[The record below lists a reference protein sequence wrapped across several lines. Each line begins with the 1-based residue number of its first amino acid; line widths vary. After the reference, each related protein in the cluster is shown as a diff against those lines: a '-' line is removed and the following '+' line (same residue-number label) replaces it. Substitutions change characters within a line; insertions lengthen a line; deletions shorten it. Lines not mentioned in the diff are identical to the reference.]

1 MNDDTDQPAG
11 TIIAAFG
18 GIRPMA
24 TRLEVPVST
33 VQGWKQRDTIPA
45 ARMAAVRAAAEAA
58 GIDLSGS
65 AGTTPAVID
74 VSADTTADDTTS
86 DENASDNDASAGD
99 APAERPAPS
108 GPQAPGPEEN
118 PPVRSGAGGGGVAI
132 LALVIAVGVGGWVWW
147 STMGPGASGGDNARL
162 SALEG
167 RIARLSEAS
176 AGGTESPAL
185 EALARDVAA
194 LRDRLSDATPPD
206 VEAVLAPMRAE
217 IDTLR
222 AALATRGAEGGAA
235 VDPEIPARLDAL
247 ETEIQNAVQLAAT
260 NMQAL
265 SGSFVAFE
273 NRLKALADAQ
283 AEARALI
290 ETRIAALEAGR
301 SAEEVAVSR
310 ASALA
315 LAAGQIRTALERG
328 APYAEPLA
336 ILDSLRDGDVE
347 LDAAVARLRATAE
360 TGAATGAALELSFGA
375 LVPDLLA
382 ASRSG
387 ASDDL
392 VDRLTDRINDII
404 SIRRTGADV
413 AGDSVEARIA
423 RAELLLAGR
432 DVAGAVAELDGVSG
446 AAGDLLAPW
455 MARAR
460 GHLDAR
466 AALSE
471 IEAQAIARLRAEGGS

>member
-1 MNDDTDQPAG
+1 MNDDTDQPASA
-11 TIIAAFG
+11 IIAAFG

-45 ARMAAVRAAAEAA
+45 GRMAAVRAAAEAA
-58 GIDLSGS
+58 DIDLSGS
-65 AGTTPAVID
+65 AGATPAVID
-74 VSADTTADDTTS
+74 ASADTTS
-86 DENASDNDASAGD
+86 DENASGDDASAGD
-99 APAERPAPS
+99 ERAGLPPPS
-108 GPQAPGPEEN
+108 GPEVPQPEEK
-118 PPVRSGAGGGGVAI
+118 PAPRSGAGGGGVAV

-147 STMGPGASGGDNARL
+147 STMGPGAPGGDNARL

-167 RIARLSEAS
+167 RIARLSAAS
-176 AGGTESPAL
+176 AGGTGSPAL
-185 EALARDVAA
+185 DALARDVAA
-194 LRDRLSDATPPD
+194 LRNRLSDAPPPD
-206 VEAVLAPMRAE
+206 VEAMLAPVRAE
-217 IDTLR
+217 IDSLR
-222 AALATRGAEGGAA
+222 AALAKRGAEGGAA
-235 VDPEIPARLDAL
+235 VDHETPARLDVL
-247 ETEIQNAVQLAAT
+247 ETEIRNAVQLAAT

-290 ETRIAALEAGR
+290 EMRIGALEAVR

-315 LAAGQIRTALERG
+315 LAAGQIRTALARG
-328 APYAEPLA
+328 APYAAPLA
-336 ILDSLRDGDVE
+336 ILDSLRDGDAK
-347 LDAAVARLRATAE
+347 LDAAVARLRATSE

-387 ASDDL
+387 SSDDL
-392 VDRLTDRINDII
+392 VDRLADRINDIV

-423 RAELLLAGR
+423 RAELLLAER
-432 DVAGAVAELDGVSG
+432 DVAAAVAELDGVSG

-466 AALSE
+466 AALSD
-471 IEAQAIARLRAEGGS
+471 IEAQAIARLRAEGGL

>member
-74 VSADTTADDTTS
+74 VSAYTTADDTTS

-235 VDPEIPARLDAL
+235 VDPEIPVRLDAL
-247 ETEIQNAVQLAAT
+247 ATEIQNAVQLAAT

-336 ILDSLRDGDVE
+336 ILDSLRDGDAE

-360 TGAATGAALELSFGA
+360 TGATTGAALELSFGA

-404 SIRRTGADV
+404 SIRRTGA
-413 AGDSVEARIA
+413 
-423 RAELLLAGR
+423 
-432 DVAGAVAELDGVSG
+432 
-446 AAGDLLAPW
+446 
-455 MARAR
+455 
-460 GHLDAR
+460 
-466 AALSE
+466 
-471 IEAQAIARLRAEGGS
+471 